1 MAGRGPAH
9 LGRKVD
15 DRHRAIAACAGNARR
30 SLSFARYLGL
40 DGSTRRIELASPH
53 IRSVMA
59 IVVRSAD
66 LECPSLEAVS
76 SRALDR
82 NIIG

>member
-1 MAGRGPAH
+1 MAKMSLAEHNDMVKAVPA
-9 LGRKVD
+9 
-15 DRHRAIAACAGNARR
+15 DRTSAP
-30 SLSFARYLGL
+30 
-40 DGSTRRIELASPH
+40 PH

-66 LECPSLEAVS
+66 LECPWLEAAS